1 MDKGKFMDKGTNT
14 RFFIG
19 EISFNKH
26 FEIYEASFGTVK
38 WSSMAKFDTKQ
49 QCIEWFLKKFK
60 ERGYG
65 ILMLFDFSDEKGVQF
80 KELIPERED

>member
-1 MDKGKFMDKGTNT
+1 MDMGKFMDKGINI

-38 WSSMAKFDTKQ
+38 
-49 QCIEWFLKKFK
+49 
-60 ERGYG
+60 
-65 ILMLFDFSDEKGVQF
+65 
-80 KELIPERED
+80 